1 VVCGVVPE
9 LLVESFGR
17 GSMHCTTQVGLQAL
31 IQSFR
36 LTIRLGMVRR
46 THDQLSVREFKQLLP
61 HIIQENVIMIRN
73 DSMWKSMQAI
83 DMVKVYLSHAVKG
96 CASGR
101 KCAYLE
107 NLSMTTRIAL

>member
-1 VVCGVVPE
+1 
-9 LLVESFGR
+9 
-17 GSMHCTTQVGLQAL
+17 MHCTTQVGLQAL

-83 DMVKVYLSHAVKG
+83 DMVKVYLSHLQGSEGVCKWKKVRVLG
-96 CASGR
+96 
-101 KCAYLE
+101 E
-107 NLSMTTRIAL
+107 FINDH